1 MEGSDRLNGGSARPG
16 AAGRGRAASHSATWR
31 RSWPLPRRPFG
42 ARAGEAGRSSGIP
55 PGKAGGKLQAGAR
68 FAIAQVINYRGI
80 SLGISGHN
88 TTLSRL
94 FRGSQRHS
102 VSNSRIPAP
111 TPAQF
116 VTHRHRL
123 NYCPPSRLS
132 AAAGRL
138 SRACPHR
145 PPAASRTCPHLAAHP
160 HGATRAR
167 ASGHGGGGEHLSLY
181 GYRATDRRRGINVR
195 HACPARH
202 G

>member
-55 PGKAGGKLQAGAR
+55 PGKAGGKLQACAR
-68 FAIAQVINYRGI
+68 FAITQVINCRGI
-80 SLGISGHN
+80 SLGISGH
-88 TTLSRL
+88 THDAISPFPGQSTPFRL
-94 FRGSQRHS
+94 EL
-102 VSNSRIPAP
+102 RIPAP
-111 TPAQF
+111 IPAQF
-116 VTHRHRL
+116 VTHRRRL

-132 AAAGRL
+132 AR
-138 SRACPHR
+138 RR
-145 PPAASRTCPHLAAHP
+145 PPFPRLPSPPASRLARLPSPGRTPSRGRA
-160 HGATRAR
+160 GTGLRAR
-167 ASGHGGGGEHLSLY
+167 GGGEYLSLY
-181 GYRATDRRRGINVR
+181 GYRATDRRAGINVR